1 MLVPAAVIRPAPLAR
16 QARPAVVQ
24 RHLQTERSMWIS
36 VWRVMWETM
45 AWPLTQTGSMAWLD
59 REIGIGLDLELGS
72 DSNSESFRSMDPARC
87 RVQ

>member
-36 VWRVMWETM
+36 VWRVIWETM
-45 AWPLTQTGSMAWLD
+45 TAWPLTQTSGSMAWLD
-59 REIGIGLDLELGS
+59 REISTGLDLEQGS
-72 DSNSESFRSMDPARC
+72 DSNRESF
-87 RVQ
+87 